1 MKEIL
6 KTNHAPQAIG
16 TYSQGVATDSL
27 VFTSGQIG
35 VDPKTGAIVSGG
47 IEQQINQVLI
57 NICAI
62 LATDNLSIN
71 EIIKLTVFLV
81 DLDDFP
87 IVNKAFKSFFDSH
100 VYPARSTVQVS
111 KLPMEALVEIECI
124 ASRN

>member
-1 MKEIL
+1 MQETL

-35 VDPKTGAIVSGG
+35 IDPKTGEIVSGG
-47 IEQQINQVLI
+47 IEHQINQVLI

-62 LATDNLSIN
+62 LEVDDLSKN
-71 EIIKLTVFLV
+71 EILKLTVFLV

-87 IVNKAFKSFFDSH
+87 IVNKAFESFFDSNF
-100 VYPARSTVQVS
+100 YPARSTVEVS
-111 KLPMEALVEIECI
+111 RLPMEALVEIECI